1 MRKNLGMLALIM
13 AFWFTISFITNILG
27 PLIPD
32 IIHNFNLSDL
42 AMAGFIP
49 TSFFLAYAIMSIP
62 AGLLIDRFGEKPVL
76 FGGFLM
82 PFIGT
87 ILFACM
93 HTYPM
98 LLASSFIIGLGMA
111 MLQTVLNP
119 LQRTVGGEE
128 NYAFIAE
135 LAQFMFGIA
144 SFLSP
149 LVYTYLIRELD
160 PATYTAGKGFFID
173 LLADITPREMP
184 WVSLYWVFTIL
195 LLVMLIAV
203 GVSRFPKIELKED
216 EKSGSKDSYL
226 ALFKQKYVWLFFLGI
241 FCYVSTEQGT
251 SIFMST
257 FLEQYHGVNPQTDGA
272 QAVSYFWGLMTA
284 GCLVGMILLKLIDSK
299 RLLQISGIL
308 TIILLLSALFG
319 SKEVAMIAF
328 PAVGFSISMMYSIV
342 FSLALNSASQHH
354 GSFAGI
360 LCSAIVGG
368 AGGPMIVST
377 LADATSLRTGM
388 LTSSFQN
395 DKNFYF
401 IEKGIARSYC
411 VINDKELTSWFST
424 EGDIVFSTNNF
435 YGNQQGYEYEVV
447 QLLENTVLYAVP
459 IKDLEKLYQTNIE
472 IANWSRILHQ
482 EAFIMNEK
490 RLISRLYKSAE
501 ERYIELLQTRPDLF
515 QRVNLGYI
523 ASFLG
528 ISQVTLCHLR
538 NKIK

>member
-1 MRKNLGMLALIM
+1 MSTFNLFKIMKRNIGMLALIM

-128 NYAFIAE
+128 NYAFVAE

-173 LLADITPREMP
+173 LLADVTPREMP
-184 WVSLYWVFTIL
+184 WVSLYWIFALI

-203 GVSRFPKIELKED
+203 SLSRFPKIELKED

-272 QAVSYFWGLMTA
+272 QAVSYFWGLMTT
-284 GCLVGMILLKLIDSK
+284 GCLVGMLLLKLIDSK
-299 RLLQISGIL
+299 RLLQISGVL
-308 TIILLLSALFG
+308 TIVLLLSALFG
-319 SKEVAMIAF
+319 RNCFDCF
-328 PAVGFSISMMYSIV
+328 PCRRI
-342 FSLALNSASQHH
+342 QHFNDVLH
-354 GSFAGI
+354 RVLSGLEF
-360 LCSAIVGG
+360 
-368 AGGPMIVST
+368 
-377 LADATSLRTGM
+377 R
-388 LTSSFQN
+388 LT
-395 DKNFYF
+395 
-401 IEKGIARSYC
+401 
-411 VINDKELTSWFST
+411 TSWLLCRYFMFRNRRRSRRSDDCQHDSRCYVA
-424 EGDIVFSTNNF
+424 ENR
-435 YGNQQGYEYEVV
+435 YVV
-447 QLLENTVLYAVP
+447 YPGLCRIHHVHRLLGSPV
-459 IKDLEKLYQTNIE
+459 D
-472 IANWSRILHQ
+472 
-482 EAFIMNEK
+482 
-490 RLISRLYKSAE
+490 
-501 ERYIELLQTRPDLF
+501 
-515 QRVNLGYI
+515 
-523 ASFLG
+523 
-528 ISQVTLCHLR
+528 
-538 NKIK
+538 

>member
-149 LVYTYLIRELD
+149 LVYTYL
-160 PATYTAGKGFFID
+160 
-173 LLADITPREMP
+173 
-184 WVSLYWVFTIL
+184 
-195 LLVMLIAV
+195 
-203 GVSRFPKIELKED
+203 
-216 EKSGSKDSYL
+216 
-226 ALFKQKYVWLFFLGI
+226 
-241 FCYVSTEQGT
+241 
-251 SIFMST
+251 ST

-388 LTSSFQN
+388 L
-395 DKNFYF
+395 F
-401 IEKGIARSYC
+401 ILVFVGYITFIGFWARPL
-411 VINDKELTSWFST
+411 INNK
-424 EGDIVFSTNNF
+424 
-435 YGNQQGYEYEVV
+435 
-447 QLLENTVLYAVP
+447 TVRL
-459 IKDLEKLYQTNIE
+459 KDLFK
-472 IANWSRILHQ
+472 
-482 EAFIMNEK
+482 
-490 RLISRLYKSAE
+490 
-501 ERYIELLQTRPDLF
+501 
-515 QRVNLGYI
+515 QR
-523 ASFLG
+523 
-528 ISQVTLCHLR
+528 
-538 NKIK
+538 

>member
-1 MRKNLGMLALIM
+1 MKKNLGMLALIM

-76 FGGFLM
+76 FCGFLM

-149 LVYTYLIRELD
+149 LAYTYLIRELD
-160 PATYTAGKGFFID
+160 PATYTAGKSLILD
-173 LLADITPREMP
+173 LLADMTPQDMP
-184 WVSLYWVFTIL
+184 WVSLYWVFTLL

-203 GVSRFPKIELKED
+203 GVSHFPKIELKED

-257 FLEQYHGVNPQTDGA
+257 FLEQYHGVNPQAEGA

-299 RLLQISGIL
+299 RLLQVSGVL
-308 TIILLLSALFG
+308 TIVLLLAALFG
-319 SKEVAMIAF
+319 SKDVSLIAF
-328 PAVGFSISMMYSIV
+328 PAIGFSISKKYSIV
-342 FSLALNSASQHH
+342 ISMALNSATQHH
-354 GSFAGI
+354 GSFVVI
-360 LCSAIVGG
+360 LSSACGVG
-368 AGGPMIVST
+368 AGWPMIVST

-388 LTSSFQN
+388 LSILLFVGYIT
-395 DKNFYF
+395 F
-401 IEKGIARSYC
+401 IGFWARPL
-411 VINDKELTSWFST
+411 INNKTISLKEL
-424 EGDIVFSTNNF
+424 
-435 YGNQQGYEYEVV
+435 
-447 QLLENTVLYAVP
+447 L
-459 IKDLEKLYQTNIE
+459 KK
-472 IANWSRILHQ
+472 
-482 EAFIMNEK
+482 
-490 RLISRLYKSAE
+490 
-501 ERYIELLQTRPDLF
+501 
-515 QRVNLGYI
+515 
-523 ASFLG
+523 
-528 ISQVTLCHLR
+528 
-538 NKIK
+538 